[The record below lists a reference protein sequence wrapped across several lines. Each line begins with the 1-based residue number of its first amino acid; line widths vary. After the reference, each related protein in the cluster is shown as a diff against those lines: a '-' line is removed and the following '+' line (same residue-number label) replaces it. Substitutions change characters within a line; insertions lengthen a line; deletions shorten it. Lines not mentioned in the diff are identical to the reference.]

1 MRLFPLPSHLS
12 PLPVEDLPTPRV
24 TLLLATSKDSQDEL
38 DPLIDDEK
46 YHTFELVKNERITA
60 DDWYQDVRHFEFRC
74 QDDIS

>member
-74 QDDIS
+74 QGDIS